1 MILTCQALFV
11 SSNAVLF
18 FPVRSVKNGLWKATP
33 LKKFL
38 MIFPTSCLFGW
49 KSFFFFSLPSIG
61 VQCCLKV
68 YAMLCLF
75 SYSDKFPLSY
85 AALRP
90 FLAMMLHILIY
101 FKISKTTITF
111 DQDQEVAERRSRT
124 ASISSVSAFVS
135 SHFLRNYIN
144 LYRKKNSGLCAIW
157 TANQIPVPQGLCRVL
172 CVSQSPVKA
181 ALLGPWFVPEA
192 PIVKTTVQWKK
203 ISN

>member
-1 MILTCQALFV
+1 MSSIICIFQCSFVFSCQV
-11 SSNAVLF
+11 SQKWLVKSNPFKKISRDFSNLGHL
-18 FPVRSVKNGLWKATP
+18 PLW
-33 LKKFL
+33 LKKF
-38 MIFPTSCLFGW
+38 
-49 KSFFFFSLPSIG
+49 FFFFSLPSIG

-135 SHFLRNYIN
+135 SHLLRNYIY
-144 LYRKKNSGLCAIW
+144 LYRKKKLGLCAIW

-181 ALLGPWFVPEA
+181 APRGPWFVPEA